1 MRPDPRRCAPL
12 LALLL
17 ALGGCGSRDPRP
29 GAAAAPPPAS
39 PSATGCIGDPSRSA
53 TPRTVAVVP
62 QIPPAELYALWRPLL
77 QRLGEKASQ
86 CFDLLI
92 PATIPEFEQGLRDG
106 RFDYA
111 FMNPFHQLMVR
122 RSYVPLV
129 RDGKSP
135 LRGILL
141 VNRDSPARSVQDL
154 RSRVVHFPSP
164 NAFAASLLIRAHLAG
179 LGVDFRPRYVI
190 SHSNVYRAV
199 ALDPAVA
206 GGGVNNT
213 MRRERPEI
221 RERLR
226 VLYETPGYPAHPFS
240 ARRNLP
246 GPERERLRQAWLALA
261 RDSGSTALLR
271 QVQIPQP
278 VPSTYAADY
287 ARLEALQLERQAVTS
302 SP

>member
-1 MRPDPRRCAPL
+1 MRPNPRRCGPL

-17 ALGGCGSRDPRP
+17 ALGGCGSRDPRA
-29 GAAAAPPPAS
+29 GAAPAAPPAS

-154 RSRVVHFPSP
+154 RGRVVHFPSP

-213 MRRERPEI
+213 LRRERPEI

-278 VPSTYAADY
+278 VPSSYAADY

>member
-1 MRPDPRRCAPL
+1 MRPNPRRCGPL

-17 ALGGCGSRDPRP
+17 ALGGCGARDPRP

-39 PSATGCIGDPSRSA
+39 PSATGCIGDSSRYA
-53 TPRTVAVVP
+53 TPRSVAVVP

-77 QRLGEKASQ
+77 QRLGKTASQ

-111 FMNPFHQLMVR
+111 FMNPYHQVMVR
-122 RSYVPLV
+122 RGYVPLV

-141 VNRDSPARSVQDL
+141 VHRDSPARTVQDL
-154 RSRVVHFPSP
+154 RGRVVDFPSP
-164 NAFAASLLIRAHLAG
+164 NAFAASLLIRAHLAH
-179 LGVDFRPRYVI
+179 LGVDFRPRYVK

-213 MRRERPEI
+213 LRRERPEI

-226 VLYETPGYPAHPFS
+226 LLYQTPEYPAHPFS

-246 GPERERLRQAWLALA
+246 DPERERIRQAWSMLA
-261 RDSGSTALLR
+261 RDPASAALLR

-278 VPSTYAADY
+278 VPSSYAADY
-287 ARLEALQLERQAVTS
+287 ARLEALQLDRLAVTS